1 MSAWIKYSIG
11 AIVIALGII
20 VFYNKVYVT
29 KSTFSTTKPVYGD
42 LFVSV
47 KGIGNVDAKNIY
59 TITAQSGGK
68 IEKIFFDEGEW
79 VKKGDL
85 LLSIDPVD
93 LPMLLDEQR
102 VALKKATHEVHTS
115 QSNLES
121 LEAQESLILVTNNR
135 YKKLL
140 EDRYATQAEF
150 DKAHSDLQNM
160 RAQMDSAK
168 AKIASAKLEIQRL
181 AKTIEATE
189 EKLKRLK
196 IYAPSDGYI
205 VSKDAEL
212 AQYVLP
218 STPIFKIVDP
228 KTLWVVVNVDERLA
242 HNIKLG
248 QDASIVLRSKP
259 DEKLQGVVERVVA
272 ISNAV
277 TLEREIAVAFS
288 VTPSKF
294 YINEQAEVNI
304 KTAKHENVLKVPLT
318 IMRTKESK
326 KGLWVV
332 KENKAYFTPVTVL
345 AQNDDEVAISSGIS
359 VDSELLIHKNSN
371 KPLSDGMKIFR

>member
-11 AIVIALGII
+11 AIIIALGVF
-20 VFYNKVYVT
+20 VFYNKVYVA

-68 IEKIFFDEGEW
+68 IDSIYFDEGEW
-79 VKKGDL
+79 VKQGDL

-102 VALKKATHEVHTS
+102 VALKKARHEVNTS

-121 LEAQESLILVTNNR
+121 LEAQESLILVTRNR

-150 DKAHSDLQNM
+150 DKAASDLQNM
-160 RAQMDSAK
+160 RAQMDAAI

-242 HNIKLG
+242 HSIKLG

-318 IMRTKESK
+318 LMRTKESK
-326 KGLWVV
+326 KGLWVT
-332 KENKAYFTPVTVL
+332 KDDRAYFTPVTVL
-345 AQNDDEVAISSGIS
+345 AQNDDEVAISSGINA
-359 VDSELLIHKNSN
+359 DSELLVYKNSN
-371 KPLSDGMKIFR
+371 KPLSDGMKIYR

>member
-11 AIVIALGII
+11 AIIIALGVF
-20 VFYNKVYVT
+20 VFYNKVYVA

-68 IEKIFFDEGEW
+68 IDSIYFDEGEW
-79 VKKGDL
+79 VKQGDL

-102 VALKKATHEVHTS
+102 VALKKARHEVNTS

-121 LEAQESLILVTNNR
+121 LEAQESLILVTRNR

-150 DKAHSDLQNM
+150 DKAASDLQNM
-160 RAQMDSAK
+160 RAQMDAAI

-242 HNIKLG
+242 HSIKLG

-272 ISNAV
+272 VSNAV

-318 IMRTKESK
+318 LMRTKESK

-332 KENKAYFTPVTVL
+332 KDDRAYFTPVTVL
-345 AQNDDEVAISSGIS
+345 AQNDDEVAISSGINA
-359 VDSELLIHKNSN
+359 DSELLVYKNSN
-371 KPLSDGMKIFR
+371 KPLSDGMKIYR